1 MLKWHQLEHSRR
13 KAHSFSSCLL
23 SELQQLEYFPSVK
36 LRRFCGLRKKK
47 KNATGASVEDSIFL
61 RNIIITPSGGGLDG
75 CLCHLLRLLT
85 FLNCFCGE
93 NVSVLVFFFICFLSF
108 FFKPSPSYRSL
119 VSCRS
124 SCTEGTLRTSK
135 NKKMQNVA
143 VEGGM
148 RRGLKGKR

>member
-1 MLKWHQLEHSRR
+1 M
-13 KAHSFSSCLL
+13 
-23 SELQQLEYFPSVK
+23 
-36 LRRFCGLRKKK
+36 
-47 KNATGASVEDSIFL
+47 
-61 RNIIITPSGGGLDG
+61 DG

-135 NKKMQNVA
+135 KQEDAKCSSGRRCKEGTKRKEIVVLCLMKEWKMEQPCLPA
-143 VEGGM
+143 VMTVIVSKWLPAG
-148 RRGLKGKR
+148 RRGHQNFVQVRDGLYRTEPLLWNNFS